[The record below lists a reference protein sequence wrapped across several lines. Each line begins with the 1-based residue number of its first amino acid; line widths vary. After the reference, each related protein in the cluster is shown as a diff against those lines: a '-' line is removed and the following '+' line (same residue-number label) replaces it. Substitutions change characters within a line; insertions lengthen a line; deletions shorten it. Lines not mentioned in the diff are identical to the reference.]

1 MTVFSSSAAVAY
13 HDGLL
18 SRASSAP
25 PASRFDGEEIS
36 KRHAGDLAQ
45 AESVVRTQSSPVPSR
60 GMRYTWGWTAVWQ
73 AMPP

>member
-36 KRHAGDLAQ
+36 NDMQVTLRRPNRLSEHNPLLYPLG
-45 AESVVRTQSSPVPSR
+45 V
-60 GMRYTWGWTAVWQ
+60 
-73 AMPP
+73 